1 MPQCRVRVCLLHLI
15 IVTSQL
21 CNWYIISQ
29 RMFEVSSR
37 FWFIS
42 QTLPGYLTATPH
54 VILDGLGLL
63 GTHCLSSPSLIE
75 PSCCRA
81 WTDGQD
87 EDGSSW
93 GKSLFSALCCRVP
106 ICLVRRKGSAG
117 LLRKKKRRGGNLRAA
132 QHAAAHISRIGQ
144 PQFILNS
151 AAPLQA
157 TQQFRSS
164 TITSNRERLCTQ

>member
-117 LLRKKKRRGGNLRAA
+117 LLRKKKKERR
-132 QHAAAHISRIGQ
+132 
-144 PQFILNS
+144 QFESGSTCSCPHFKNW
-151 AAPLQA
+151 PA
-157 TQQFRSS
+157 TIHSEFGRSS
-164 TITSNRERLCTQ
+164 AGDSTISV